1 MTVGHAGHDEILSD
15 HRNLQQILTALTT
28 ELEGPRGAD
37 RPGRFAV
44 GLEELRSFLATHFRS
59 EEQGTLFSEIP
70 LKFPWLAGQLEG
82 LVAEHGAITEDL
94 GTVLDK
100 AAQTDGTD
108 SGAMHALTAQIKMVF
123 AKILRH
129 EAEENEL
136 ITQAYWKDLGEE
148 G

>member
-1 MTVGHAGHDEILSD
+1 MTGHAGHDEILAD
-15 HRNLQQILTALTT
+15 HRNLQQILTELTK
-28 ELEGPRGAD
+28 ELDSPLDAELPARLSEG
-37 RPGRFAV
+37 FAQ
-44 GLEELRSFLATHFRS
+44 LRSFLVTHFRS

-70 LKFPWLAGQLEG
+70 LKFPWLAAQVEG
-82 LVAEHGAITEDL
+82 LVAEHAAITADL
-94 GTVLDK
+94 AIVLDRTE
-100 AAQTDGTD
+100 QIDGTD
-108 SGAMHALTAQIKMVF
+108 ASAMHALKAQIKMVF